1 MVKWVAGTLAVL
13 AVAGAAAFHYYVY
26 RPQQQALQATRQQL
40 ADAER
45 EKAAQRARI
54 ADLQSIRDQ
63 LERSSSELHQQVAQK
78 ESELATLR
86 GTQDE
91 LVEGLK
97 KEIADQQV
105 QVERIRD
112 QIRVDMVDEILFDSG
127 EATLKPGGVEVLK
140 KVGTVLAKVKDR
152 PITVQGHTDN
162 VPIRGALAK
171 RFPTNWELSSARA
184 TNVARFL
191 QEQAGL
197 DPTRLAASAFSE
209 YKPRASNDTEQGRHA
224 NRRIEILLG
233 SLITPEPAQSAQ
245 TTPPQPA
252 QPQTTQPAQPPKP

>member
-1 MVKWVAGTLAVL
+1 MIKWVAGSLAVL
-13 AVAGAAAFHYYVY
+13 VVAGAAAFHYFVY
-26 RPQQQALQATRQQL
+26 RPQQQALEATRQQL
-40 ADAER
+40 ANAER
-45 EKAAQRARI
+45 EKAAQKARI
-54 ADLQSIRDQ
+54 ADLESVRDQ
-63 LERSSSELHQQVAQK
+63 LQRTSSELHQQVTQK

-86 GTQDE
+86 STQDE
-91 LVEGLK
+91 LLEGLK
-97 KEIADQQV
+97 KEIADRQI

-152 PITVQGHTDN
+152 PIEVQGHTDN

-191 QEQAGL
+191 QDHAAL
-197 DPTRLAASAFSE
+197 DPTRLSATAYSE
-209 YKPRASNDTEQGRHA
+209 YKPRASNDTEQGRRA

-233 SLITPEPAQSAQ
+233 SLIAV
-245 TTPPQPA
+245 PQA
-252 QPQTTQPAQPPKP
+252 GAAVKR

>member
-1 MVKWVAGTLAVL
+1 MIKWVAGSLAVL
-13 AVAGAAAFHYYVY
+13 AVAGAAAFHYFVY
-26 RPQQQALQATRQQL
+26 RPQQQALQASQQQL
-40 ADAER
+40 ANAER

-54 ADLQSIRDQ
+54 ADLESVRDQ
-63 LERSSSELHQQVAQK
+63 LQHTSSELHQQVAQK
-78 ESELATLR
+78 ESELAALHS
-86 GTQDE
+86 TQDE
-91 LVEGLK
+91 LVLGLK
-97 KEIADQQV
+97 QEIADRQI

-127 EATLKPGGVEVLK
+127 EAALKPGGIEVLK
-140 KVGTVLAKVKDR
+140 KLGTVLVKVKDR
-152 PITVQGHTDN
+152 PLEVQGHTDN

-197 DPTRLAASAFSE
+197 DPARLSAIAFAE
-209 YKPRASNDTEQGRHA
+209 YKPRSSNETEQGRRA

-233 SLITPEPAQSAQ
+233 SVIAAPEAA
-245 TTPPQPA
+245 A
-252 QPQTTQPAQPPKP
+252 EVVR